1 MLYISSQ
8 QTQAERELERV
19 AEASNDLFGGILG
32 SLQEEEQAPLSQL
45 YLNFHNEVV
54 QSVFCSGKSEAT
66 IASVVEVLYVQALL
80 MGHYPLKQ
88 NEVKLMNQG
97 LLSIIKSLK

>member
-1 MLYISSQ
+1 M
-8 QTQAERELERV
+8 RE
-19 AEASNDLFGGILG
+19 N
-32 SLQEEEQAPLSQL
+32 
-45 YLNFHNEVV
+45 VV
-54 QSVFCSGKSEAT
+54 KLLAKYSGKSEAT

-97 LLSIIKSLK
+97 LLSIIKAMK